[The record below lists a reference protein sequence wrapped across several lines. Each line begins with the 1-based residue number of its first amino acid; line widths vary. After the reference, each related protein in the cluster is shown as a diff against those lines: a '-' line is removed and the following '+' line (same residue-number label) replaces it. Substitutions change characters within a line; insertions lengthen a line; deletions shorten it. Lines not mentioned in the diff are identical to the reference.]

1 MAQCKLTPRE
11 FISNTFSPQIAAVCT
26 SAADATCQKNNLSF
40 VELLQP
46 FCKLN
51 TEGHLKDPQ
60 GNVVTIRN
68 LRLSIQDVNAHPP
81 EPSVARKMLNEA
93 VSLSMCDRTTV
104 IRIGTIDLDI
114 PISVPW
120 FEAWREMFLS
130 VQFPSDHEFTRHFLA
145 CMIVVSTADDNPLDK
160 VQAMGSQLHQS
171 IPGKLPK
178 WFNNN
183 ALRYYIL
190 IHDALLDDK
199 NKAETVFTEMK
210 NIYGANNCFLLQM
223 NSRPP
228 GQIDD
233 NSHLPD
239 PWSQFLIK
247 RTELS
252 SGSEQN
258 SSPRTPADMG
268 GVSAMPNEVTTESE
282 KSSQAGTPVVPQ
294 NNALVSPDVADTISL
309 SSEMSEPASNVQ
321 LEVGQEAVSVTIH
334 PLSPENDKLHNISL
348 TANIKAHISSNSPI
362 NANVWA
368 DSPNYIAA
376 QHGARLSTQDL
387 ERLRSLITEFCLKSL
402 LPYVEK
408 QIGLLNDVI
417 SNKKG
422 VSRSLFSATRR
433 LFGTN
438 KPGAPGSAPLNAV
451 IYTAESSELQLRRLG
466 DLSFIFGHYSLAYQA
481 YHSAKRD
488 FAGDQAW
495 LYYAGALEMAGLSA
509 FMQGEMNR
517 KTIEYMDDA
526 ILTYSNSCKMPQFAT
541 RATLLSA
548 ECLKGR
554 GLYGEA
560 AKQLI
565 RMTCEDSDLRSA
577 LLLEQAAYCFIGPK
591 MMRKYAFHAV
601 LAGHRF
607 SKAGQRKHSL
617 RCYQQ
622 AYQVY
627 RDRGWSLA
635 EDHIHFTI
643 GRQAAS
649 LKQVKESVKAFEK
662 LLNANSKQPAPQ
674 QAAFLREF
682 LHTHNLLLQEDATN
696 NQELPVLP
704 LPLID
709 SSKIKV
715 LYGHLCESTEDSI
728 SASHVSLDD
737 EETDDVRWSKME
749 EILIIE
755 AQGTPPMIFKPS
767 IILYSSISNNTVKPN
782 AVLNE
787 PVHFSI
793 ELHNPLH
800 IPLPLSNV
808 TLLWSFTSSDHSVTN
823 ETNVLERSSESESV
837 DTQVIHSIILHPVC
851 KERIVLSLIPK
862 QVGQV
867 KVLGLKYNMS
877 NPIHAMLDAPIANPS
892 ISVAGKRLFEIKG
905 PKLKNVKEK
914 PGVQIY
920 AADYRLEMSVIKK
933 APYMQVYFSKLSSEM
948 LCGEIKKVEVTLKN
962 IGNAPLT
969 NIYLTSVN
977 AKLFSL
983 GNEDELNEHS
993 SKKSN
998 KAVTKVLLS
1007 SDKNNILNVGD
1018 VHKMPLWIQA
1028 PYKKGSHRLD
1038 LLFYYENVDSESIPR
1053 HRLCRHTW
1061 HLEVLDSIK
1070 IRAIASKS
1078 SVFKDTLPTLNMK
1091 MSVKNMNQIHDN
1103 LINEI
1108 SILAVSCQSDTW
1120 SIFKSSV
1127 LTSNII
1133 IRPQEIF
1140 HFLFKLQKKLDNSSI
1155 FSNVSIEDTKSDEI
1169 LEIDYPFMNFVQK
1182 RYILPLD
1189 IDENTA
1195 DMQLQ
1200 LQEINQK
1207 NKDPLLST
1215 MMMNSTLIVRWKNKV
1230 IENGCVVR
1238 QMIGQHHIDMKYLN
1252 QVYKYPK
1259 EIQVEQSEYCG
1270 RLKIFGPDRNIPD
1283 LSIIHNKEQLVG
1295 VDFQTNATMFCK
1307 NVITFSLRHLRQGEH
1322 NFRENRLCVIPVTM
1336 YIQNHL
1342 QSKIDV
1348 RINTIGTS
1356 SDTQLP
1362 SIKTQLYSPH
1372 ASTNFRYICHST
1384 INCCIESLAQNTIK
1398 LQAILSAPGTY
1409 NLAARIEV
1417 SVKIVNNREFIP
1429 QEWNMESICIMKN
1442 AAV

>member
-26 SAADATCQKNNLSF
+26 PAADATCQKNNLSF

-51 TEGHLKDPQ
+51 TEGHFKDPQ
-60 GNVVTIRN
+60 GNIVTVRN

-81 EPSVARKMLNEA
+81 EPSLARKMLNEA
-93 VSLSMCDRTTV
+93 VSSSMCERTTV
-104 IRIGTIDLDI
+104 IHIGTVDLDI
-114 PISVPW
+114 PVSVPW
-120 FEAWREMFLS
+120 FEAWREMFLN

-160 VQAMGSQLHQS
+160 VQAMGAQLHQS

-190 IHDALLDDK
+190 IHDTLLDDK

-239 PWSQFLIK
+239 PWSQFLMK
-247 RTELS
+247 RVELS
-252 SGSEQN
+252 SSSEQN
-258 SSPRTPADMG
+258 SSPRTPADIG
-268 GVSAMPNEVTTESE
+268 GVSVMPNEVTTESE
-282 KSSQAGTPVVPQ
+282 KSSQAGTPIIAQ
-294 NNALVSPDVADTISL
+294 NNALVSPDLADTISL
-309 SSEMSEPASNVQ
+309 SSEASEPSNVQ

-334 PLSPENDKLHNISL
+334 PLSPESEKLHNLSSN
-348 TANIKAHISSNSPI
+348 TNIRAHIASDSPI

-368 DSPNYIAA
+368 DSPNYITA

-526 ILTYSNSCKMPQFAT
+526 ILTYLNSCKMPQFAT

-565 RMTCEDSDLRSA
+565 RMTSEDSDLRSA

-627 RDRGWSLA
+627 RNRGWSLA

-649 LKQVKESVKAFEK
+649 LKQVTESVRAFEK

-696 NQELPVLP
+696 DQELPVLP

-709 SSKIKV
+709 SNNIKV
-715 LYGHLCESTEDSI
+715 LYGHLGVSTENSI
-728 SASHVSLDD
+728 LASHVSLED

-749 EILIIE
+749 EILITE
-755 AQGTPPMIFKPS
+755 AQGSPPMIFKPS
-767 IILYSSISNNTVKPN
+767 IILYSSATNNTVKPN

-787 PVHFSI
+787 PAHFSI

-808 TLLWSFTSSDHSVTN
+808 TLLWSFTSNNLSVTN
-823 ETNVLERSSESESV
+823 ETNVLNMPSESAPV
-837 DTQVIHSIILHPVC
+837 YAQVINSILLYPVS
-851 KERIVLSLIPK
+851 KQRIVLSLTPK

-867 KVLGLKYNMS
+867 KILGLRYNMS
-877 NPIHAMLDAPIANPS
+877 NPVHATLDPPVINPT
-892 ISVAGKRLFEIKG
+892 IFVTGKGLFDIKG
-905 PKLKNVKEK
+905 PKLKSLKEK
-914 PGVQIY
+914 PDTKRY
-920 AADYRLEMSVIKK
+920 APDYRLEMNVIEK
-933 APYMQVYFSKLSSEM
+933 APYMQIHFSKLSSEM
-948 LCGEIKKVEVTLKN
+948 LCGEIQKVEVTLTN
-962 IGNAPLT
+962 IGNSPLT
-969 NIYLTSVN
+969 NIYVTSTD

-983 GNEDELNEHS
+983 GENTFDKHV

-998 KAVTKVLLS
+998 RAVTKISLPTE
-1007 SDKNNILNVGD
+1007 KNKILNIGD
-1018 VHKMPLWIQA
+1018 VHKIPLWIQA
-1028 PYKKGSHRLD
+1028 LHKKGSHRLD
-1038 LLFYYENVDSESIPR
+1038 LLFYYENVDSESILK

-1061 HLEVLDSIK
+1061 HLELLDSIQIK
-1070 IRAIASKS
+1070 AIASRS
-1078 SVFKDTLPTLNMK
+1078 AVFKDTLPTLNMK
-1091 MSVKNMNQIHDN
+1091 MSVKNMNQIHDTFM
-1103 LINEI
+1103 NEI
-1108 SILAVSCQSDTW
+1108 SLCAVSCQSDTW

-1127 LTSNII
+1127 LPTNITVK
-1133 IRPQEIF
+1133 PQEMY
-1140 HFLFKLQKKLDNSSI
+1140 HLLFKLQKKVHNTTI
-1155 FSNVSIEDTKSDEI
+1155 FSNVSITEDTHDATV
-1169 LEIDYPFMNFVQK
+1169 EIDYPFMDFVQK
-1182 RYILPLD
+1182 RYLLPLD
-1189 IDENTA
+1189 IHENA
-1195 DMQLQ
+1195 SEMQLQ
-1200 LQEINQK
+1200 LQENNQK
-1207 NKDPLLST
+1207 ENDPLLST
-1215 MMMNSTLIVRWKNKV
+1215 TLINSTLIIRWKTK
-1230 IENGCVVR
+1230 IMKNGLVTR
-1238 QMIGQHHIDMKYLN
+1238 QAIGQHHIDMKYLN
-1252 QVYKYPK
+1252 KIYKYPK
-1259 EIQVEQSEYCG
+1259 EILIEQNEYCG

-1283 LSIIHNKEQLVG
+1283 MSTINNKEHILEDLQVNPI
-1295 VDFQTNATMFCK
+1295 TFCK
-1307 NVITFSLRHLRQGEH
+1307 NVVTFSLSHIRQGEH
-1322 NFRENRLCVIPVTM
+1322 NFKENRLCIIPVTM

-1342 QSKIDV
+1342 QTEIDV
-1348 RINTIGTS
+1348 RVNTIGTS

-1362 SIKTQLYSPH
+1362 SIKTQPYLPH
-1372 ASTNFRYICHST
+1372 ALTNFRYICHST
-1384 INCCIESLAQNTIK
+1384 IHCHIKSLAQHTIK
-1398 LQAILSAPGTY
+1398 LQAVLSAPGVY

-1442 AAV
+1442 AGV

>member
-51 TEGHLKDPQ
+51 TEGHFKDPQ
-60 GNVVTIRN
+60 GNIVTVRN

-81 EPSVARKMLNEA
+81 ESSIARKMMNEA
-93 VSLSMCDRTTV
+93 VSSAMCERTTV
-104 IRIGTIDLDI
+104 IRIGTVDLDI
-114 PISVPW
+114 PLSVPW

-145 CMIVVSTADDNPLDK
+145 CMIIVSTADDNPLDK

-199 NKAETVFTEMK
+199 IKAESVFTEMK

-258 SSPRTPADMG
+258 SSPRTPADTG

-294 NNALVSPDVADTISL
+294 NNTLVSPDVADTISL
-309 SSEMSEPASNVQ
+309 SSEMSEPSNVQ

-334 PLSPENDKLHNISL
+334 PLSPESDKLHNISS
-348 TANIKAHISSNSPI
+348 TTNIKAHIASNSPI

-466 DLSFIFGHYSLAYQA
+466 
-481 YHSAKRD
+481 
-488 FAGDQAW
+488 
-495 LYYAGALEMAGLSA
+495 ALEMAGLSA

-565 RMTCEDSDLRSA
+565 RMTSEDSDLRSA

-627 RDRGWSLA
+627 NNRGWSLA

-649 LKQVKESVKAFEK
+649 LKQVQESVKAFEK

-682 LHTHNLLLQEDATN
+682 LHIHNLLLQEDATN
-696 NQELPVLP
+696 DQELPVLP

-709 SSKIKV
+709 SNNVKV

-737 EETDDVRWSKME
+737 EDGQDDVRWSKME
-749 EILIIE
+749 EILITE
-755 AQGTPPMIFKPS
+755 AQGTQPMIFKPS

-800 IPLPLSNV
+800 ISLPLSNV
-808 TLLWSFTSSDHSVTN
+808 TLLWSFTSVNNTITN
-823 ETNVLERSSESESV
+823 ETNSETLSESELV
-837 DTQVIHSIILHPVC
+837 DTQVINSIMLHPVC
-851 KERIVLSLIPK
+851 KQRIVLSLTPK

-877 NPIHAMLDAPIANPS
+877 NPVHATLDPLVMNPT
-892 ISVAGKRLFEIKG
+892 IFVAGKRLFEIKG
-905 PKLKNVKEK
+905 PKLKNIKEK
-914 PGVQIY
+914 PGIQMY
-920 AADYRLEMSVIKK
+920 AVDYRLEMNVIKK
-933 APYMQVYFSKLSSEM
+933 APYIQIHFSKLSSEM
-948 LCGEIKKVEVTLKN
+948 FCGEIQKVEVTLKN

-969 NIYLTSVN
+969 NIYVTCVN

-983 GNEDELNEHS
+983 GNEDILDEHS
-993 SKKSN
+993 LKKSN
-998 KAVTKVLLS
+998 KAVTKILLP

-1028 PYKKGSHRLD
+1028 PHKKGSHRLD

-1061 HLEVLDSIK
+1061 HLEVLDSIQIK
-1070 IRAIASKS
+1070 AIASRS
-1078 SVFKDTLPTLNMK
+1078 AVFKDTLPTLNMK
-1091 MSVKNMNQIHDN
+1091 MSVKNMNQIHDT
-1103 LINEI
+1103 ITNEI

-1120 SIFKSSV
+1120 SIFRSSV
-1127 LTSNII
+1127 LPSNII
-1133 IRPQEIF
+1133 VHPQEMF
-1140 HFLFKLQKKLDNSSI
+1140 HLLFKLQKKFDNTAI
-1155 FSNVSIEDTKSDEI
+1155 FSNVSIIEDNKSDEI
-1169 LEIDYPFMNFVQK
+1169 SEIAYPFMNFVQK

-1189 IDENTA
+1189 IHENAA

-1207 NKDPLLST
+1207 DNDPLLNT
-1215 MMMNSTLIVRWKNKV
+1215 MMMNSALIVRWKNKI
-1230 IENGCVVR
+1230 IENGYVVR
-1238 QMIGQHHIDMKYLN
+1238 QAIGQHHIDMKYLN

-1259 EIQVEQSEYCG
+1259 EMQVEQSEYCG

-1283 LSIIHNKEQLVG
+1283 LSITHNKEQFLG
-1295 VDFQTNATMFCK
+1295 IDLQTNATMFCK
-1307 NVITFSLRHLRQGEH
+1307 NIITFSLSHLRQGEH
-1322 NFRENRLCVIPVTM
+1322 NFRENRLCIIPVTM

-1372 ASTNFRYICHST
+1372 ASTNFRYICHSA